1 MTAYDAVD
9 GSSSRPVHCYS
20 RAYNEEHMEPA
31 LPDTVAVEKAM
42 ASLFRLA
49 VSGHAS
55 PVNVDLPVSPH
66 VVDIFPG
73 RGGAI
78 ANGLGSG
85 DAWCG

>member
-1 MTAYDAVD
+1 MRAKQVQTFDELLTF
-9 GSSSRPVHCYS
+9 S

-55 PVNVDLPVSPH
+55 AVNVDLPVSPH

-73 RGGAI
+73 RSGAI
-78 ANGLGSG
+78 ANGLGPG